1 MLERALQGRQD
12 LCGTDDLSTSETA
25 HSLGQLYSRQG
36 DDNKA
41 QEMLLRALRGREQ
54 VLGAFHPL
62 TLETVSDLG
71 NLYYIQGKPDETKKR
86 FGQLY
91 MEYHE
96 LVQAEKMFSRARR
109 GYEQA
114 LGTNLTLRLAMIND
128 LG

>member
-86 FGQLY
+86 FC
-91 MEYHE
+91 
-96 LVQAEKMFSRARR
+96 QALEGFEQAYRARAR
-109 GYEQA
+109 AEP
-114 LGTNLTLRLAMIND
+114 RRVMIQNQHAHHHKN
-128 LG
+128 